1 VGDKV
6 SGSIH
11 SDGGA
16 AEVQENTFSD
26 DRQQACIVT
35 SWSAPGCD
43 SARLSSGNIGDSSK
57 DWHGRSARRWK
68 FRSSFP
74 IRVLILAWAA
84 RQVNVGYRHLLAS
97 ARRTTAASFAMTIR

>member
-11 SDGGA
+11 SRVSRADGGA

-43 SARLSSGNIGDSSK
+43 SARLSSGNIGRQFK
-57 DWHGRSARRWK
+57 G
-68 FRSSFP
+68 
-74 IRVLILAWAA
+74 LAWE
-84 RQVNVGYRHLLAS
+84 VGTEVEVPFKLPD
-97 ARRTTAASFAMTIR
+97 